1 MKRLI
6 KVTIQDFSKIEQH
19 LNDANEIQ
27 LYQAA
32 NGNLYEAIIEHDDYA
47 VIDLND
53 NDYIELAPGE
63 YERMIQDWK
72 VIGKLGNVII
82 ETMSDPAD
90 DRALLYRGVD
100 GAGTVVTPAQ
110 SLSKQWVQS
119 LAKAWFGKEKTQ
131 E

>member
-1 MKRLI
+1 
-6 KVTIQDFSKIEQH
+6 

-72 VIGKLGNVII
+72 VIGKQGNVII

-100 GAGTVVTPAQ
+100 GAGNVVTPAQ
-110 SLSKQWVQS
+110 SLTKQLVQS
-119 LAKAWFGKEKTQ
+119 LAKAWFGREKTQ